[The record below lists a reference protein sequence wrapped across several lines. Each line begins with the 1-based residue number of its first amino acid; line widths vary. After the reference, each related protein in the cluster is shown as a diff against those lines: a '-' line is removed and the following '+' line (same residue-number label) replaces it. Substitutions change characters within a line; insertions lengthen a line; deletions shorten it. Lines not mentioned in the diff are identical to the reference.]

1 MIQSAA
7 QNHLGTGATDYVTNT
22 YNFPGE
28 LLTSKREH
36 KASPSGTATTILT
49 TNEYDHVGRLTAT
62 KKKVNSQ
69 PEIIQSRLRYNEIG
83 QLIEKKLH
91 SENGGAGF
99 IDSIRYTYNER
110 GWMTGAASPRF
121 TFALDYNRDGA
132 GTVVA
137 GAQYNGN
144 VARQRWGHG
153 STANSTFS
161 YSYDSLNRLT
171 NGSSTGTVMS
181 EVLTYDDMGNITNLK
196 RDGHATGISY
206 TYTGNRLMS
215 LSGALTGTYIYDA
228 NGNATKDRTG
238 MTFSYNHLNLPKT
251 ATKSGTSVTYLYDA
265 LGTKLRKTA
274 TVGSTTTQRDY
285 VGGIEYSKVG
295 TGASSIEMIHTEEG
309 YLQRNAGNN
318 TYTYH
323 YNLTD
328 HLGNVRATLQ
338 RTGPTTGNVIQKHDY
353 YPFGKAKAIVTSGIN
368 KYLYNG
374 KELQGEIGG
383 QYDYGARFYD
393 AEIGR
398 WNVVDPLAEAGFE
411 MSPYSY
417 AFNNPIL
424 FIDPDGMWPDL
435 SDFWDKITNLFS
447 GGSSTSTK
455 LTLPNGNDSD
465 KIDYS
470 VDLEPVTVNM
480 IGPKREP
487 VSGFWEN
494 VDYHLLGGNVQD
506 GYTYDKQ
513 GNSTGFALMTG
524 MPPDFGLSKP
534 VKILELSWKTLKTV
548 RTGVST
554 NRLNHI
560 FGKSEHVLESFV
572 KKFGSQEKAYNAV
585 QNAAN
590 QALKAGKLTPNAKGI
605 LPSGDMGNII
615 NVSGMNIRLI
625 GGRVENGQV
634 ILSSFSRKGL

>member
-1 MIQSAA
+1 AFGRVTETGIFRKAFTRSRLQDTLNTEAKTATTALWETRNSNAQHYDNKSYPRINASKTVLTVNYYDDYGFKAANVLPPDSTLDSTTNVQTLLTGAKVYQDNGTSATLTVNYYDRKA
-7 QNHLGTGATDYVTNT
+7 RLIESVSENHLGGVDRITNT
-22 YNFPGE
+22 YSFIGE
-28 LLTSKREH
+28 LLTSRREH

-62 KKKVNSQ
+62 KKKVNGQ

-83 QLIEKKLH
+83 QLREKKLH
-91 SENGGAGF
+91 SENEGTNS

-110 GWMTGAASPRF
+110 GWTTAAASPRF
-121 TFALDYNRDGA
+121 TYRLDYDRDSVRTLLA
-132 GTVVA
+132 NA
-137 GAQYNGN
+137 EYNGN
-144 VARQRWGHG
+144 ISQQHFGHG
-153 STANSTFS
+153 ASTNSTFS

-181 EVLTYDDMGNITNLK
+181 EVLAYDDMGNITNLK

-215 LSGALTGTYIYDA
+215 LSGALTGTYTYDA

-374 KELQGEIGG
+374 KEIQGEIGG
-383 QYDYGARFYD
+383 QYHYGARLYD
-393 AEIGR
+393 PEIGR
-398 WNVVDPLAEAGFE
+398 WNVVDPLAEQGRRW
-411 MSPYSY
+411 SPYNY
-417 AFNNPIL
+417 AFNNSVR
-424 FIDPDGMWPDL
+424 FIDPDGRWAMESDESKWTTREEIEEFL
-435 SDFWDKITNLFS
+435 SIMQKKGKEAGQEDPPGEKKN
-447 GGSSTSTK
+447 
-455 LTLPNGNDSD
+455 NDS
-465 KIDYS
+465 KNEESY
-470 VDLEPVTVNM
+470 L
-480 IGPKREP
+480 
-487 VSGFWEN
+487 SGA
-494 VDYHLLGGNVQD
+494 
-506 GYTYDKQ
+506 
-513 GNSTGFALMTG
+513 STGLG
-524 MPPDFGLSKP
+524 
-534 VKILELSWKTLKTV
+534 
-548 RTGVST
+548 
-554 NRLNHI
+554 
-560 FGKSEHVLESFV
+560 
-572 KKFGSQEKAYNAV
+572 
-585 QNAAN
+585 
-590 QALKAGKLTPNAKGI
+590 
-605 LPSGDMGNII
+605 
-615 NVSGMNIRLI
+615 LI
-625 GGRVENGQV
+625 GESMWMFGEYRSNALFDQGV
-634 ILSSFSRKGL
+634 RKGLAGNYQ